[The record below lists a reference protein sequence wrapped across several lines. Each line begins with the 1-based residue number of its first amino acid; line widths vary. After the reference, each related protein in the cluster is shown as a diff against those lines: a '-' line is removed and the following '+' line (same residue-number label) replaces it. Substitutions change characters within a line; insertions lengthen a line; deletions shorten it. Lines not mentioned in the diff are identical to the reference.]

1 MWYSMQNDNKSLM
14 GIILA
19 GGEGVR
25 LQRFVTNVYGY
36 HRPKQYCTFTGTRS
50 MFRHTIDRAAIL
62 IPHNLLFAVVNSHH
76 REYVDEELK
85 RLPALNIVEQP
96 CLRDTS
102 AGILFPLLKIEKIN
116 PDATVAIFPSDHFIL
131 DEKKFMNHVDK
142 ARQFVDENPKSIV
155 LLGIKPMKKET
166 GYGWIQPT
174 RELYSDGE
182 AKVFNVKKF
191 IEKPDP
197 GLINDLIRNG
207 CMINS
212 FVMVGKCSA
221 FIKYISR
228 CIPELSGA
236 FQPIRNKF
244 GTTIEDITVKRF
256 YKYLPSVNFSKHVLE
271 MIPNH
276 LNVLEVND
284 VYWSDWGDEQRINR
298 DVERMNRQY
307 EPAVLAI

>member
-1 MWYSMQNDNKSLM
+1 MQNGNKNLM

-36 HRPKQYCTFTGTRS
+36 HRPKQYCTFIGTRS
-50 MFRHTIDRAAIL
+50 MFKHTVDRAAML
-62 IPHNLLFAVVNSHH
+62 IPQNRLFAVVNIDH
-76 REYVDEELK
+76 RDYVKDELTK
-85 RLPALNIVEQP
+85 NPSITIVEQP

-102 AGILFPLLKIEKIN
+102 AGILFPLLKIDKIN

-131 DEKKFMNHVDK
+131 EEKRFMEHVEK
-142 ARQFVDENPKSIV
+142 ANLFVEENPKSIV
-155 LLGIKPMKKET
+155 LLGIRPQKIES
-166 GYGWIQPT
+166 GYGWIEPT

-182 AKVFNVKKF
+182 SKVFNVKKF
-191 IEKPDP
+191 IEKPDTSLTQNLIKD
-197 GLINDLIRNG
+197 GCLINT
-207 CMINS
+207 

-228 CIPELSGA
+228 CIPELAGA
-236 FQPIRNKF
+236 FQPIRSKF
-244 GTTIEDITVKRF
+244 GSTFEEITVRRF
-256 YKYLPSVNFSKHVLE
+256 YKYLPSVNFSKYVLE

-284 VYWSDWGDEQRINR
+284 VYWSDWGDEQRIGK
-298 DVERMNRQY
+298 DIERMDRVL
-307 EPAVLAI
+307 AASVLAI

>member
-1 MWYSMQNDNKSLM
+1 MQYGNKSLM
-14 GIILA
+14 GVILA

-50 MFRHTIDRAAIL
+50 MFRHTVDRAAML
-62 IPHNLLFAVVNSHH
+62 IPHNRLFAVVNVDH
-76 REYVDEELK
+76 RDYVKAELK
-85 RLPALNIVEQP
+85 NIPSMTVVEQP

-102 AGILFPLLKIEKIN
+102 AGILYPLLKIDKIN

-131 DEKKFMNHVDK
+131 DERKFIGHVEK
-142 ARQFVDENPKSIV
+142 ASQFVDENPKSIV
-155 LLGIKPMKKET
+155 LLGIKPQRNEA
-166 GYGWIQPT
+166 GYGWIEPT

-182 AKVFNVKKF
+182 SKVFNVKKF
-191 IEKPDP
+191 IEKPESSVTDN
-197 GLINDLIRNG
+197 LIKNG
-207 CMINS
+207 CMINT
-212 FVMVGKCSA
+212 FVMVGKCAA

-244 GTTIEDITVKRF
+244 GTTFEDITVKRF
-256 YKYLPSVNFSKHVLE
+256 YKYLPSVNFSKYVLE

-284 VYWSDWGDEQRINR
+284 VYWSDWGDEHRISN
-298 DVERMNRQY
+298 DIERMNRIL
-307 EPAVLAI
+307 EPSVLAI